1 VSEPLQPEVL
11 AVSAPLTTD
20 QIRAQLLQIDYG
32 ARKNQAMV
40 MAAVSTPIAIYGF
53 ARRATW
59 AKTVGVAGLLLAGLA
74 YLDLR
79 RLDRERNT
87 AQRMVLS

>member
-1 VSEPLQPEVL
+1 MSEALQPEVL
-11 AVSAPLTTD
+11 GVRTLTSD
-20 QIRAQLLQIDYG
+20 EIRAQLLQIDYS
-32 ARKNQAMV
+32 ARAKQALV

-53 ARRATW
+53 AGRATW
-59 AKTVGVAGLLLAGLA
+59 AKTVGVAGVLLAGLA

>member
-1 VSEPLQPEVL
+1 VSALQPEVV
-11 AVSAPLTTD
+11 AAGPLSSD
-20 QIRAQLLQIDYG
+20 EIRAQLLQIDYS
-32 ARKNQAMV
+32 ARARQSLV
-40 MAAVSTPIAIYGF
+40 IAAVAAPIAIYGF
-53 ARRATW
+53 AGRATW

-74 YLDLR
+74 YMDLK